1 MKTKMYKSKEKEEG
15 ITLLVLVITIII
27 LIILSKITIN
37 AVIGEHGL
45 IQSAKNSKNSAE
57 NAIDRESGKMNAL
70 IDEYANLMEE
80 DSMFGGGNST
90 GDSET
95 TEPGGGS
102 DDGNEDEPP
111 KSEVGE
117 AIESGD
123 TFSEPTT
130 ITDDLE
136 NEVRIPGGFHLA
148 DDSGSSVEEG
158 IVIEDMYGNQ
168 FVWIPVGEY
177 NVSKDI
183 SSTGKLTNNLS
194 RRTFTETGSTE
205 VQGDNEI
212 SYNYWGEGN
221 SNSVANNQ
229 IGTFKTSAE
238 KYKGFYIGRFEQ
250 GQNYVCKAGVDPYRN
265 IQRNTAKTQAEAM
278 YSGNSYVTSELMS
291 SYAWD
296 TTLNFICQTNLG
308 PGKGYNLSVTI
319 DKNNG
324 NIGTYAITKTGEYRV
339 NNEEADKFN
348 NIYDFLGN
356 CYEWTTEYS
365 SYEWPGHIYDL
376 PYPYVYRGG
385 SYSDSSSSAS
395 MRDRLSDDTGLDT
408 DCSDIGFRIQL
419 YVKN

>member
-27 LIILSKITIN
+27 LIILSTITIN

-136 NEVRIPGGFHLA
+136 NEVRIPGRFHLA

-183 SSTGKLTNNLS
+183 SPTGKLTNNLS
-194 RRTFTETGSTE
+194 RRTFTETGATE
-205 VQGDNEI
+205 VAGTTGL
-212 SYNYWGEGN
+212 SFGFYGEEHA
-221 SNSVANNQ
+221 SSVAKNQ
-229 IGTFKTSAE
+229 IQKFKDSAT
-238 KYKGFYIGRFEQ
+238 KFKGFYIGRYEQ

-265 IQRNTAKTQAEAM
+265 LKRDAAKTQAEAM
-278 YSGNSYVTSELMS
+278 YSGDSYVTSELMS

-308 PGKGYNLSVTI
+308 PGKGYNLSKCV
-319 DKNNG
+319 DKLVV
-324 NIGTYAITKTGEYRV
+324 NIGSGTLTKTGGYKV
-339 NNEEADKFN
+339 NGQEADKFN
-348 NIYDFLGN
+348 NIYDFFGN
-356 CYEWTTEYS
+356 CYEWTTEYCSFMWGTNDDIPFPYVLRGGVYNSS
-365 SYEWPGHIYDL
+365 SYSADNRDQISDL
-376 PYPYVYRGG
+376 PGY
-385 SYSDSSSSAS
+385 D
-395 MRDRLSDDTGLDT
+395 
-408 DCSDIGFRIQL
+408 DCSDVGFRIQL

>member
-27 LIILSKITIN
+27 LIILSTITIN

-45 IQSAKNSKNSAE
+45 IQSAKNSKNSDE

-158 IVIEDMYGNQ
+158 IVIN
-168 FVWIPVGEY
+168 
-177 NVSKDI
+177 
-183 SSTGKLTNNLS
+183 
-194 RRTFTETGSTE
+194 
-205 VQGDNEI
+205 
-212 SYNYWGEGN
+212 
-221 SNSVANNQ
+221 
-229 IGTFKTSAE
+229 
-238 KYKGFYIGRFEQ
+238 
-250 GQNYVCKAGVDPYRN
+250 
-265 IQRNTAKTQAEAM
+265 
-278 YSGNSYVTSELMS
+278 
-291 SYAWD
+291 
-296 TTLNFICQTNLG
+296 
-308 PGKGYNLSVTI
+308 
-319 DKNNG
+319 
-324 NIGTYAITKTGEYRV
+324 
-339 NNEEADKFN
+339 
-348 NIYDFLGN
+348 
-356 CYEWTTEYS
+356 
-365 SYEWPGHIYDL
+365 
-376 PYPYVYRGG
+376 
-385 SYSDSSSSAS
+385 
-395 MRDRLSDDTGLDT
+395 
-408 DCSDIGFRIQL
+408 
-419 YVKN
+419 